1 MKQFLSR
8 LKAQTVCEI
17 SGVGSL
23 ILAGFMIA
31 VSVGFIV
38 LGICLL
44 LLSVAIGR
52 GTRN

>member
-17 SGVGSL
+17 SGIGSL
-23 ILAGFMIA
+23 ILAGFTIA

-38 LGICLL
+38 LGISLL
-44 LLSVAIGR
+44 LLSVAISR